1 MGYPGSERELMRLTV
16 VFLPYGP
23 LVPRLPP
30 PSAIAAVARVKQHI
44 EVVSK
49 LPGPLEMLE
58 QQPRP
63 TARPAQGRSS
73 YEDRQHRRLLLAL
86 FILVVA
92 LGVVV
97 MKDRQFWFGSVPAAV
112 EMDGTGYAASQTAT
126 SIPPAA
132 KHAKSIPTVKKQI
145 PAAKSAVNPIDAP
158 QPADAPTT
166 MTRTVLPPLDVE
178 VVAGDTHHKIH
189 PGSNTTKVEL
199 NRPAHLAA
207 NSAPATNAAELEPMS
222 ADIQQPSYPL
232 LAQHMNVQ
240 GSVILQAIIGA
251 DGVVQDLHVL
261 SGPAILA
268 SAAQEAVR
276 EWRFKP
282 VLQNGSAVETKAK
295 ITVNFNIKV
304 ADSSGTTLAE
314 AHAEDIRIL
323 SR

>member
-1 MGYPGSERELMRLTV
+1 
-16 VFLPYGP
+16 
-23 LVPRLPP
+23 
-30 PSAIAAVARVKQHI
+30 
-44 EVVSK
+44 
-49 LPGPLEMLE
+49 MLE

-97 MKDRQFWFGSVPAAV
+97 MKDRQFWFGSVPTAV
-112 EMDGTGYAASQTAT
+112 EMDGTEYGAT
-126 SIPPAA
+126 SKTAQSTPPAV
-132 KHAKSIPTVKKQI
+132 KHAKSVSTAKKQI
-145 PAAKSAVNPIDAP
+145 PASKSAVNPIDAP
-158 QPADAPTT
+158 PHADAPATV
-166 MTRTVLPPLDVE
+166 TRTVLPPLDVE
-178 VVAGDTHHKIH
+178 VVAGDNH
-189 PGSNTTKVEL
+189 STKVEL
-199 NRPAHLAA
+199 NRPAQLAA
-207 NSAPATNAAELEPMS
+207 NSAPATNAAEIEPMS
-222 ADIQQPSYPL
+222 ADVQQPSYPL

-282 VLQNGSAVETKAK
+282 VLQNGAAVETKAR

-314 AHAEDIRIL
+314 AHTEGIRIL

>member
-1 MGYPGSERELMRLTV
+1 
-16 VFLPYGP
+16 
-23 LVPRLPP
+23 
-30 PSAIAAVARVKQHI
+30 
-44 EVVSK
+44 
-49 LPGPLEMLE
+49 MLE
-58 QQPRP
+58 LQPKP

-97 MKDRQFWFGSVPAAV
+97 MKDRQFWFGSVQTAV
-112 EMDGTGYAASQTAT
+112 EMDGTEYGAVSKMAQSTR
-126 SIPPAA
+126 PAVN
-132 KHAKSIPTVKKQI
+132 HAKSVPVAKKQF
-145 PAAKSAVNPIDAP
+145 PGTKPVANPIDAP
-158 QPADAPTT
+158 QPADAPATV
-166 MTRTVLPPLDVE
+166 TRTVLPPLDVE
-178 VVAGDTHHKIH
+178 VVAGDNHRKIH
-189 PGSNTTKVEL
+189 PGSNSTKVEL
-199 NRPAHLAA
+199 TRPAQLTA
-207 NSAPATNAAELEPMS
+207 NSAPATNAAELERMS

-314 AHAEDIRIL
+314 AHTEGIRIL

>member
-1 MGYPGSERELMRLTV
+1 
-16 VFLPYGP
+16 
-23 LVPRLPP
+23 
-30 PSAIAAVARVKQHI
+30 
-44 EVVSK
+44 
-49 LPGPLEMLE
+49 MLE
-58 QQPRP
+58 LQPKP
-63 TARPAQGRSS
+63 TARPAQGRAS

-112 EMDGTGYAASQTAT
+112 EMDGTEYGAASQTASKT
-126 SIPPAA
+126 ANAIPPAVN
-132 KHAKSIPTVKKQI
+132 HAKSVSTAKKQL
-145 PAAKSAVNPIDAP
+145 PAAKPAAEPQTQKQDAP
-158 QPADAPTT
+158 AVVTN
-166 MTRTVLPPLDVE
+166 RTVLPPLDVE
-178 VVAGDTHHKIH
+178 VVAGDRHHKIH
-189 PGSNTTKVEL
+189 PGSNSTNVEL
-199 NRPAHLAA
+199 TRPAQAA
-207 NSAPATNAAELEPMS
+207 ATFAPATDAAELERMS
-222 ADIQQPSYPL
+222 ADIPQPSYPL

-261 SGPAILA
+261 SGPSILA

-282 VLQNGSAVETKAK
+282 VLQNGSAVETKAR

>member
-1 MGYPGSERELMRLTV
+1 
-16 VFLPYGP
+16 
-23 LVPRLPP
+23 
-30 PSAIAAVARVKQHI
+30 
-44 EVVSK
+44 
-49 LPGPLEMLE
+49 MLE
-58 QQPRP
+58 QQSRP

-97 MKDRQFWFGSVPAAV
+97 MKDRQFWFGSVQTSV
-112 EMDGTGYAASQTAT
+112 ELDGTEYGAASQTASKT
-126 SIPPAA
+126 TQATPPAVNHVKSVPAA
-132 KHAKSIPTVKKQI
+132 K
-145 PAAKSAVNPIDAP
+145 PAAKPIDEP
-158 QPADAPTT
+158 QPAAAPATV
-166 MTRTVLPPLDVE
+166 TRTVLPPLDVE
-178 VVAGDTHHKIH
+178 VVAGDNHRKIH
-189 PGSNTTKVEL
+189 PGSNSTKVEL
-199 NRPAHLAA
+199 TRPAQLTT
-207 NSAPATNAAELEPMS
+207 NSAPATNAAELERMS
-222 ADIQQPSYPL
+222 ADVQQPSYPL

-240 GSVILQAIIGA
+240 GSVILQAMIGA

-282 VLQNGSAVETKAK
+282 VLQNGSAVETKAR

-314 AHAEDIRIL
+314 AHTEGIRIL

>member
-1 MGYPGSERELMRLTV
+1 
-16 VFLPYGP
+16 
-23 LVPRLPP
+23 
-30 PSAIAAVARVKQHI
+30 
-44 EVVSK
+44 
-49 LPGPLEMLE
+49 MLE
-58 QQPRP
+58 QQSRP

-97 MKDRQFWFGSVPAAV
+97 MKDRQFWFGSVQTSV
-112 EMDGTGYAASQTAT
+112 ELDGTEYGAASQTASKT
-126 SIPPAA
+126 VQSASSAVNHAKSVSAPKKQLPAA
-132 KHAKSIPTVKKQI
+132 K
-145 PAAKSAVNPIDAP
+145 PAAKPIDEP
-158 QPADAPTT
+158 QPAAV
-166 MTRTVLPPLDVE
+166 TRTVLPPLDVE
-178 VVAGDTHHKIH
+178 VVAGDNHRKIH
-189 PGSNTTKVEL
+189 PGSNSTKVEL
-199 NRPAHLAA
+199 TRPAQLAA
-207 NSAPATNAAELEPMS
+207 NSAPATNAAELERMS

-282 VLQNGSAVETKAK
+282 VLQNGSAVETKAR

-314 AHAEDIRIL
+314 AHTEGIRIL

>member
-1 MGYPGSERELMRLTV
+1 
-16 VFLPYGP
+16 
-23 LVPRLPP
+23 
-30 PSAIAAVARVKQHI
+30 
-44 EVVSK
+44 
-49 LPGPLEMLE
+49 MLE

-97 MKDRQFWFGSVPAAV
+97 MKDRQFWLGSVPTAV
-112 EMDGTGYAASQTAT
+112 EMDGTEYGAT
-126 SIPPAA
+126 SKTAQSTPSAV
-132 KHAKSIPTVKKQI
+132 KHAKSVSTVKKQI

-158 QPADAPTT
+158 PHADAPATV
-166 MTRTVLPPLDVE
+166 TRTVLPPLDVE
-178 VVAGDTHHKIH
+178 VVAGDNHRKIH
-189 PGSNTTKVEL
+189 PGSNSTKVEL
-199 NRPAHLAA
+199 NRPAQLAA
-207 NSAPATNAAELEPMS
+207 NSAPATNAAEIEPMS
-222 ADIQQPSYPL
+222 ADVQQPSYPL

-282 VLQNGSAVETKAK
+282 VLQNGAAVETKAR

-314 AHAEDIRIL
+314 AHTEGIRIL

>member
-1 MGYPGSERELMRLTV
+1 
-16 VFLPYGP
+16 
-23 LVPRLPP
+23 
-30 PSAIAAVARVKQHI
+30 
-44 EVVSK
+44 
-49 LPGPLEMLE
+49 MLE
-58 QQPRP
+58 LQPRP

-97 MKDRQFWFGSVPAAV
+97 MKDRQFWFGSEQAAV
-112 EMDGTGYAASQTAT
+112 EMDGTEYGAASGTASKT
-126 SIPPAA
+126 ANAIPPAVN
-132 KHAKSIPTVKKQI
+132 HAKSV
-145 PAAKSAVNPIDAP
+145 PAAKKQLPAAKPTGES
-158 QPADAPTT
+158 QPADAPAVVTN
-166 MTRTVLPPLDVE
+166 RTVLPPLDVE
-178 VVAGDTHHKIH
+178 VVAGDNHRKIR
-189 PGSNTTKVEL
+189 PGSNSTKVEL
-199 NRPAHLAA
+199 TRPAQLTA
-207 NSAPATNAAELEPMS
+207 NSAPATNAAELERMS

-282 VLQNGSAVETKAK
+282 VLQNGSAVETKAR

-314 AHAEDIRIL
+314 AHTEGIRIL

>member
-1 MGYPGSERELMRLTV
+1 
-16 VFLPYGP
+16 
-23 LVPRLPP
+23 
-30 PSAIAAVARVKQHI
+30 
-44 EVVSK
+44 
-49 LPGPLEMLE
+49 MLE
-58 QQPRP
+58 RQQKP

-97 MKDRQFWFGSVPAAV
+97 MKDRQFWFGSVPTAV
-112 EMDGTGYAASQTAT
+112 EMDGTEYGASPKTANANL
-126 SIPPAA
+126 PAA
-132 KHAKSIPTVKKQI
+132 HHAKSVSAVKKQL
-145 PAAKSAVNPIDAP
+145 ATAKPVVESKPDAP
-158 QPADAPTT
+158 ATV
-166 MTRTVLPPLDVE
+166 TRTVLPSLDVE
-178 VVAGDTHHKIH
+178 VVAGDNHRKIH
-189 PGSNTTKVEL
+189 PGRNATKVEL
-199 NRPAHLAA
+199 THPVPSATNF
-207 NSAPATNAAELEPMS
+207 APATNAAAIEPMS

-268 SAAQEAVR
+268 SAAQAAVR

-282 VLQNGSAVETKAK
+282 VVQNGSAVETKAR

-314 AHAEDIRIL
+314 AHTEGIRIL

>member
-1 MGYPGSERELMRLTV
+1 
-16 VFLPYGP
+16 
-23 LVPRLPP
+23 
-30 PSAIAAVARVKQHI
+30 
-44 EVVSK
+44 
-49 LPGPLEMLE
+49 MLE
-58 QQPRP
+58 LQPRP
-63 TARPAQGRSS
+63 NARPAQGRSS

-92 LGVVV
+92 LGVVI
-97 MKDRQFWFGSVPAAV
+97 MKDRQFWFGSVEATV
-112 EMDGTGYAASQTAT
+112 EMDGTEYGAASKTAQST
-126 SIPPAA
+126 PPALN
-132 KHAKSIPTVKKQI
+132 HSKSVPAAKKQI
-145 PAAKSAVNPIDAP
+145 PAAKPAVEP
-158 QPADAPTT
+158 QPADAPATV
-166 MTRTVLPPLDVE
+166 TRTVLPPLDVE
-178 VVAGDTHHKIH
+178 VVAGDMHRKIR
-189 PGSNTTKVEL
+189 PGSNSTKVEL
-199 NRPAHLAA
+199 TRPAQLAA
-207 NSAPATNAAELEPMS
+207 NPAPATNAAELERMS
-222 ADIQQPSYPL
+222 ADIPQPSYPL

-282 VLQNGSAVETKAK
+282 VLQNGSAVETKAR

-314 AHAEDIRIL
+314 AHTEGIRIL

>member
-1 MGYPGSERELMRLTV
+1 
-16 VFLPYGP
+16 
-23 LVPRLPP
+23 
-30 PSAIAAVARVKQHI
+30 
-44 EVVSK
+44 
-49 LPGPLEMLE
+49 MLE

-63 TARPAQGRSS
+63 TARRAQGRSS

-97 MKDRQFWFGSVPAAV
+97 MKDRQFWFGSVPTAV
-112 EMDGTGYAASQTAT
+112 EMDGTEYGAASKTAQ
-126 SIPPAA
+126 SAPPAV
-132 KHAKSIPTVKKQI
+132 KHAKSVSTAKKQL
-145 PAAKSAVNPIDAP
+145 PAAKPAVNPIDAP
-158 QPADAPTT
+158 QPADAPATV
-166 MTRTVLPPLDVE
+166 TRTVLPPLDVE
-178 VVAGDTHHKIH
+178 VVAGDNHRKIH
-189 PGSNTTKVEL
+189 PGSNSKKVEL
-199 NRPAHLAA
+199 TAPAHLAT

-282 VLQNGSAVETKAK
+282 VLQNGSAVETKAR

-314 AHAEDIRIL
+314 AHTEGIRIL